1 MILKDPVIASIDQ
14 YDLVYRRKTC
24 LCLLGGFKYSTLHS
38 GHVDTLGL
46 QVEHI
51 RCDSYIMNNSYDIAF
66 KISS

>member
-24 LCLLGGFKYSTLHS
+24 LCLLGGFRYSTLHS
-38 GHVDTLGL
+38 GQVNTLGL

-51 RCDSYIMNNSYDIAF
+51 RCDSCIMNKSYDTAPQIR
-66 KISS
+66 S